1 MKFEFKERESREFYD
16 EILFIAAHYNKLIN
30 YRNKR
35 INKLSNYMIKN
46 IIISIILLVLVG
58 YYYLKT
64 KSKFEFAMIIMLV
77 ALLLYSIYY
86 LFVIRRRINEF
97 VNHKGKETITING
110 KLIEFKDEN
119 NSFKVDWDQIAFIL
133 ISKYSIC
140 FIPKTRQ
147 SAMITFGVQNKD
159 KLIKALNK
167 YNKENLLVDNS
178 SRYR

>member
-64 KSKFEFAMIIMLV
+64 KSKFENVGKMVLSNSYTNNVISNIYFFLIFRIWN
-77 ALLLYSIYY
+77 SI
-86 LFVIRRRINEF
+86 
-97 VNHKGKETITING
+97 
-110 KLIEFKDEN
+110 
-119 NSFKVDWDQIAFIL
+119 
-133 ISKYSIC
+133 
-140 FIPKTRQ
+140 
-147 SAMITFGVQNKD
+147 
-159 KLIKALNK
+159 
-167 YNKENLLVDNS
+167 
-178 SRYR
+178 